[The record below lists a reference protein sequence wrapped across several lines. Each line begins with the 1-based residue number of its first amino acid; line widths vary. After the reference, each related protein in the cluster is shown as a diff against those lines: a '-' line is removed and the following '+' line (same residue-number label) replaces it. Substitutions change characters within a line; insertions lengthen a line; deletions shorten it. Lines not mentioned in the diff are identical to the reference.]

1 MGGAAL
7 GARLTDPSP
16 QAGGGDA
23 GTAPRRPRSV
33 GMLGGTFDPVH
44 IGHLAVAE
52 EARASLALDEVL
64 FVPAGIPPHKQD
76 REITPADDRVA
87 MLELA
92 TRDNPAFTVSRAEVD
107 RSGPSWTVD
116 TVAGLLAAA
125 EAAGAPIDVTLI
137 LSAESWAG
145 VGTWREPDRLLSLCR
160 VAVVPRAGFD
170 RPDPAPGQDPPRRGL
185 AGAPPAPGVVALDG
199 PRLQVSSSEIRARIA
214 ARRSVRYLVPDA
226 VIRYI
231 GDHALYV
238 GGAGTHAGPSR

>member
-1 MGGAAL
+1 M
-7 GARLTDPSP
+7 
-16 QAGGGDA
+16 
-23 GTAPRRPRSV
+23 APLRPRAI

-52 EARASLALDEVL
+52 EARESLALDEVL

-76 REITPADDRVA
+76 REITPADHRVA

-92 TRDNPAFTVSRAEVD
+92 TRDNPAFSVSRVEVD
-107 RSGPSWTVD
+107 RAGPSWTVD
-116 TVAGLLAAA
+116 TVSGLLAAA

-145 VGTWREPDRLLSLCR
+145 LRTWREPDRLLSLCR

-170 RPDPAPGQDPPRRGL
+170 RPGAARAEDSPRREL
-185 AGAPPAPGVVALDG
+185 EGAPFTPGVVALDG
-199 PRLQVSSSEIRARIA
+199 PRLQVSSSEIRARVA
-214 ARRSVRYLVPDA
+214 AGRSVRYLVPDA

-238 GGAGTHAGPSR
+238 GPAGTHAGPPR